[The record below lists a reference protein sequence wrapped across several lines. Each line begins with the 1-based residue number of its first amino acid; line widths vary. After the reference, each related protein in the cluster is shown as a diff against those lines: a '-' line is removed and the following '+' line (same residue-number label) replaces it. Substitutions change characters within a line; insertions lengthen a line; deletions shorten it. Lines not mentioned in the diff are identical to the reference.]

1 MDVWLHVGT
10 GKTGTSA
17 IQVGLARARERLAA
31 AGLHYPAAFYPDQDA
46 SAREGGVTSGNA
58 LALGRLLQP
67 RLAPSRFDPAAARA
81 WLAGTLAEAGGRALL
96 FSSEAMQMPDAEAA
110 APVLALLGDG
120 GRRRVRV
127 LYYVRHALDHTVAGY
142 AQALKIGEGRAQP
155 LEEYL
160 AGVRIPFAAQL
171 EAWARLVGREAI
183 ACRLYD
189 EDRADLLRSLLATV
203 HPAAAPLAAA
213 AGPPEGVADRSS
225 GGVVN
230 RSPTPAEMRLLVRLN
245 AEPDAAALC
254 RRLVQGVLNA
264 PPAVPQALSVGEAA
278 YAAFAANNAATVE
291 AINRDW
297 LGPAGRA
304 SLRLTA
310 GSIRIGEAAPAGEAA
325 AAEATVAAAFIG
337 TVRQMEAELGR
348 LRRELRRAARGAM
361 PAEDAPGE
369 GGPARPAP
377 RTAPATAPTTAP
389 ATAPAAGAA
398 VQGAAAREAM
408 AAARRA
414 VAEGRIEAAIALL
427 DAAERDG
434 HGEARLLAL
443 RERLRQR
450 HARRWNSDAGRPT

>member
-81 WLAGTLAEAGGRALL
+81 WLAATLAEAGGRALL

-142 AQALKIGEGRAQP
+142 AQALKIGEGRAQA

-160 AGVRIPFAAQL
+160 SAVRIPFAAQL
-171 EAWARLVGREAI
+171 GAWARLVGREAI

-189 EDRADLLRSLLATV
+189 EDRAELLRSLLATV
-203 HPAAAPLAAA
+203 HPPAAPLAAA

-264 PPAVPQALSVGEAA
+264 PPSVPQALSVGEAA
-278 YAAFAANNAATVE
+278 YAAFAANNTATVE
-291 AINRDW
+291 AVNRDW

-304 SLRLTA
+304 PLRLTA
-310 GSIRIGEAAPAGEAA
+310 GSIRIGEAAPAGEAD

-337 TVRQMEAELGR
+337 TVRQMETELGR
-348 LRRELRRAARGAM
+348 LRRELRRAARGAT
-361 PAEDAPGE
+361 PAGDAPDE
-369 GGPARPAP
+369 GGPARQAP
-377 RTAPATAPTTAP
+377 QSAPATAI
-389 ATAPAAGAA
+389 
-398 VQGAAAREAM
+398 QGAAAREAM